1 MYQFCKANVA
11 DDYYRCCMSRSAK
24 VAVKCRGSIS
34 LSKDKTH
41 VTKKPTEHN
50 HPKQLQA
57 APIVKRLRN
66 NAKVRVMLEPK
77 TKPNT
82 ILLEEIGQSCRDEGL
97 EINTDTAK
105 IIPNF
110 SQLSKSLYT
119 LRKKDEPLE
128 PKTTDD
134 IDLSDDRY
142 KLTNDVKRY

>member
-1 MYQFCKANVA
+1 
-11 DDYYRCCMSRSAK
+11 MSRSAK
-24 VAVKCRGSIS
+24 VAVKCRGSIN

-66 NAKVRVMLEPK
+66 NAKVRVRLEPK
-77 TKPNT
+77 KKPNT
-82 ILLEEIGQSCRDEGL
+82 ILLEEIGKSCRDEGL